1 MARVGRGR
9 PLDRNQ
15 SLAALIGY
23 KIRRH
28 REARGWSQ
36 EELGDRVG
44 YTGDQISKIERGERV
59 PADRACEVLD
69 EVLETDEYFQE
80 HAPHARRESVNDW
93 MKALVD
99 YEAECR
105 MISTFHQFA
114 VHGLLQTEDYA
125 RAVLSVMFQGKA
137 LDETV
142 ARRMERQA
150 VLDRDDPPWLE
161 VLLTESAIRD
171 GFGTP
176 ETMKAQLGRI
186 LDDMERPNVTVQII
200 PGRTVCFAPF
210 SVLTFDHGP
219 DLAYTEVAVSP
230 GQFYDDKQRTHEFKM
245 LFSRI
250 RSLALPVG
258 ASAALIRE
266 VMEQTS

>member
-23 KIRRH
+23 KVRRH
-28 REARGWSQ
+28 REAHGWSQ

-44 YTGDQISKIERGERV
+44 YTGDQISKVERGERV

-80 HAPHARRESVNDW
+80 HAPHARRESVSDW

-125 RAVLSVMFQGKA
+125 RAVLSVMFQDKA

-150 VLDRDDPPWLE
+150 DRALRLRCS
-161 VLLTESAIRD
+161 VRD
-171 GFGTP
+171 GLLRALNARWPTGSRPPPVRTTP
-176 ETMKAQLGRI
+176 
-186 LDDMERPNVTVQII
+186 
-200 PGRTVCFAPF
+200 
-210 SVLTFDHGP
+210 
-219 DLAYTEVAVSP
+219 AV
-230 GQFYDDKQRTHEFKM
+230 RHA
-245 LFSRI
+245 R
-250 RSLALPVG
+250 R
-258 ASAALIRE
+258 
-266 VMEQTS
+266 